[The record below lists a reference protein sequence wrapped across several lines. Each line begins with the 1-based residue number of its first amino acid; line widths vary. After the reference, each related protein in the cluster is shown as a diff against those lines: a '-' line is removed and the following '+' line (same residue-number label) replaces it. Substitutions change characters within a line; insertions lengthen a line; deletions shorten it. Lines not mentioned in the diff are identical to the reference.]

1 MRRSTL
7 IWAVLCTVAVIGL
20 FVIKHEVQ
28 VLEESLQAYNAEIIS
43 DQEAMQV
50 LQAEWAYLN
59 QPARLEALSTRLLGM
74 EPPAPGQT
82 LTFGEFIDRVKAEE
96 DAEARQASVK
106 KGAPAHPVARAT
118 APAAVAVKAA
128 PAKPLA
134 KPAAVAVPVAAP
146 VTPRAPEAE
155 EDADWLKPI
164 LAKLKQAQ

>member
-7 IWAVLCTVAVIGL
+7 IWAVLCTAAVIGL
-20 FVIKHEVQ
+20 FVIKHQVQ

-96 DAEARQASVK
+96 TAEAQQAAAK
-106 KGAPAHPVARAT
+106 KGAPARPAG
-118 APAAVAVKAA
+118 APAAVAIK
-128 PAKPLA
+128 AKPIS
-134 KPAAVAVPVAAP
+134 KPAAVAMPVAAP
-146 VTPRAPEAE
+146 VKPRTPAPETE

-164 LAKLKQAQ
+164 LAKLRQAQ

>member
-28 VLEESLQAYNAEIIS
+28 VLEESLQAYNSEIIS

-82 LTFGEFIDRVKAEE
+82 LTFGEFMDRVKAEE
-96 DAEARQASVK
+96 DAEAKQVPVK
-106 KGAPAHPVARAT
+106 KGAPARST
-118 APAAVAVKAA
+118 APTAAPTAVAVKAA
-128 PAKPLA
+128 PAKPLSKPTAVGVPA
-134 KPAAVAVPVAAP
+134 KAQP
-146 VTPRAPEAE
+146 PEAE

>member
-82 LTFGEFIDRVKAEE
+82 LTFGEFMDRVKAEE
-96 DAEARQASVK
+96 DAEAKQVAVK
-106 KGAPAHPVARAT
+106 KVTPARST
-118 APAAVAVKAA
+118 APAAAPTAVAVKAA
-128 PAKPLA
+128 PAKPLSKPTAVGVPA
-134 KPAAVAVPVAAP
+134 KARPPAP
-146 VTPRAPEAE
+146 TPED
-155 EDADWLKPI
+155 DADWLKPI

>member
-82 LTFGEFIDRVKAEE
+82 LTFGEFMDRVKAEE
-96 DAEARQASVK
+96 DAEAKQVAVK
-106 KGAPAHPVARAT
+106 KGAPARST
-118 APAAVAVKAA
+118 APAAAPTAVAVKAA
-128 PAKPLA
+128 PAKPLSKPTAVGVPA
-134 KPAAVAVPVAAP
+134 KARPP
-146 VTPRAPEAE
+146 TPAPED
-155 EDADWLKPI
+155 DADWLKPI